1 VTESIRDRLLQA
13 LDISAQHGW
22 PMMRVHD
29 VMRVTLRHLHELPEF
44 KSLIEQLLADGTLV
58 VEHHERDRCVGL
70 RTEIERFKKEALEML
85 VWSNRPVLVML
96 QQAARKM
103 HPGWKREGT
112 TWKPIAKDAPATP
125 EALIEWFEIN
135 HPAEAKKITRDYT
148 TGNLASWEIAT
159 GE

>member
-1 VTESIRDRLLQA
+1 MTESIRDRVLQA
-13 LDISAQHGW
+13 LDISSQHGW
-22 PMMRVHD
+22 PMMYVQD
-29 VMRVTLRHLHELPEF
+29 VMRVTLPHLHELPAF

-58 VEHHERDRCVGL
+58 VEPHESGRCIGL
-70 RTEIERFKKEALEML
+70 RTEVERFKKEALEML

-96 QQAARKM
+96 HQAARKK

-112 TWKPIAKDAPATP
+112 TWKRVAKDVPATP

-148 TGNLASWEIAT
+148 TANFASWEIAT
-159 GE
+159 RG